1 MNNAGSLEKSI
12 YDNISLRSRE
22 GQADKKIWRDYKA
35 AAVFIMVIV
44 LILLCVEQYYIDI
57 FHFDDYLYFISF
69 FPLVILLIITIILF
83 REVDI
88 AVNNYLNRK
97 HEFYNLICSALIEK
111 YGYTEDEFKDIKLK
125 INAFQKSNK
134 LKSAYLI
141 SFGLYSSF
149 ALSIYL
155 FFGIL
160 HYNEMVII
168 SIYQDSYYNEIFF
181 PIALFLII
189 VIYFFFFAD
198 PLKKRVEVWYNIN
211 NDESKIIDEISSILI
226 KKNIIEQPLILEVKK
241 YFKNPYW
248 LILIAGIITF
258 VGYLIT
264 DSNLAAQ
271 EKQYIK
277 LVYPIEDKLLE
288 ILGY

>member
-22 GQADKKIWRDYKA
+22 GQADKKIWRNYKA

-44 LILLCVEQYYIDI
+44 LILLCMEQYYIDI
-57 FHFDDYLYFISF
+57 FHFDDYLYFIS
-69 FPLVILLIITIILF
+69 
-83 REVDI
+83 
-88 AVNNYLNRK
+88 
-97 HEFYNLICSALIEK
+97 
-111 YGYTEDEFKDIKLK
+111 
-125 INAFQKSNK
+125 
-134 LKSAYLI
+134 
-141 SFGLYSSF
+141 
-149 ALSIYL
+149 LSIYL

-226 KKNIIEQPLILEVKK
+226 KKKIIEQPLILEVKK